1 MGERSTVGSQFEITP
16 IEEGCPWY
24 SWTRPNVK
32 WCEEN
37 LCAWVT
43 APANTYSNLL
53 YIILGVVMIRQA
65 RKVRSR
71 TLAMFGINLDG
82 GIFVCISCFIHLC
95 ISDLRLLWYVLF
107 CKSCLGCEHASL
119 KHNHGRQT
127 FVYWSLV
134 MFCTCTVPVLGY
146 FNFPYQLLVFGQV
159 LVTLLQEV
167 YLRSWS
173 KAKAPIASQ
182 ITSFTS
188 QVCGTMPKRWVK
200 CRSHLADFYRSL
212 QTAP

>member
-1 MGERSTVGSQFEITP
+1 MRVGHSTGKHLQQPSIYYTRSCDDQTGEKSKKSD
-16 IEEGCPWY
+16 
-24 SWTRPNVK
+24 
-32 WCEEN
+32 
-37 LCAWVT
+37 
-43 APANTYSNLL
+43 
-53 YIILGVVMIRQA
+53 LGD
-65 RKVRSR
+65 VRS
-71 TLAMFGINLDG
+71 GINLDG
-82 GIFVCISCFIHLC
+82 GLFVCISCFIHLC

-173 KAKAPIASQ
+173 KAKGRPLRRKL
-182 ITSFTS
+182 
-188 QVCGTMPKRWVK
+188 QVL
-200 CRSHLADFYRSL
+200 HLRCVVRCQSAG
-212 QTAP
+212 

>member
-71 TLAMFGINLDG
+71 TLAMFGPGINLDG
-82 GIFVCISCFIHLC
+82 GLFVCISCFIHLC

-119 KHNHGRQT
+119 KHNHGWPGRLLCIGRLWC
-127 FVYWSLV
+127 FAHVLFLSLGISIFPISSWFLARYW
-134 MFCTCTVPVLGY
+134 
-146 FNFPYQLLVFGQV
+146 
-159 LVTLLQEV
+159 
-167 YLRSWS
+167 
-173 KAKAPIASQ
+173 
-182 ITSFTS
+182 
-188 QVCGTMPKRWVK
+188 
-200 CRSHLADFYRSL
+200 
-212 QTAP
+212 